1 MFKRLEFSR
10 ENIKVKIEEAIQ
22 KFPEV
27 ESFKSWRKR
36 LFDDEKIGVESTE
49 IAFEFNNVSLEEP
62 VLTPVM
68 GASIVEMEKDSENDG
83 IENDQEDCGE
93 VVVDVVD
100 KIVNKEQECNKD
112 DKVEGDGGENSEGNM
127 EGVTEEETV
136 ELNQI
141 VRNVVVGFTGGDSQD
156 NLPLSQFW
164 VDPVVSNIFDRLAE
178 GKQLK
183 KHLLFIYDY

>member
-36 LFDDEKIGVESTE
+36 LFGDEKIAVESRE

-62 VLTPVM
+62 ILTPVM
-68 GASIVEMEKDSENDG
+68 GASIVEMEKDYENDV
-83 IENDQEDCGE
+83 IENDQEDGGE
-93 VVVDVVD
+93 VLVDVVD

-112 DKVEGDGGENSEGNM
+112 DNVEGDGGENSEGNV

-141 VRNVVVGFTGGDSQD
+141 VTNVVVGFSGGDSQD

-178 GKQLK
+178 GK
-183 KHLLFIYDY
+183 HLFSF